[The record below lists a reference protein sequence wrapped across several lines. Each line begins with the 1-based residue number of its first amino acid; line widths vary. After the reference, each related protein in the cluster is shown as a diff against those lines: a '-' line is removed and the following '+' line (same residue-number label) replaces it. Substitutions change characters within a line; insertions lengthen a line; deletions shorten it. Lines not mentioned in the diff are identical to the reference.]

1 MLKGGKIVL
10 MFVKGTL
17 QIFFRRQCN
26 VRIVLG
32 HRARGFMRALISP
45 LKDIVN
51 VFLNGQLVLKEG
63 TFIHNQ
69 GESFGSPF
77 FVSWLLCAKG
87 AVAKGD

>member
-32 HRARGFMRALISP
+32 HRARGLMRALISP
-45 LKDIVN
+45 LKDIVDA
-51 VFLNGQLVLKEG
+51 FLNGQLVLKEG
-63 TFIHNQ
+63 AK
-69 GESFGSPF
+69 
-77 FVSWLLCAKG
+77 LC
-87 AVAKGD
+87 